1 MDDLRNA
8 TISNN
13 FMFRLVMEKP
23 ELCRQLLE
31 RVLDVK
37 ISEINYPEGEKSL
50 EAQLTSKGVRLD
62 IYVTLADGTVI
73 DVEMQ
78 ASDSF
83 KEALGKR
90 TRYYQ
95 SVLDNDALKKGELY
109 SRLRKTYIIFICTF
123 DPFDKNF
130 TKYTFSSR
138 CHEDYALSLDDG
150 VYKIFLNTQGDRHQ
164 VSRSLANLMDY
175 INNNEPNDDFTRS
188 LQEEV
193 ELQRDDDGKRALY
206 MTYNQTLM
214 EMEEKGKIKG
224 REEGRAEGRE
234 EGRSEGREEVIT
246 EAAIDMLKEKL
257 PVDMISR
264 VTKLTVEQITEIGK
278 KNALL

>member
-1 MDDLRNA
+1 MVDCADDLRNA

-31 RVLDVK
+31 RVLDVT

-62 IYVTLADGTVI
+62 IYVTLADGNVI

-83 KEALGKR
+83 KEALGRR

-138 CHEDYALSLDDG
+138 CHEDYELSLDDD

-234 EGRSEGREEVIT
+234 EGRAEVIT
-246 EAAIDMLKEKL
+246 EVAIDMLKEKL

>member
-1 MDDLRNA
+1 MNDLRNA

-37 ISEINYPEGEKSL
+37 ISEISYPEAEKSL

-62 IYVTLADGTVI
+62 IYVTLADGTAM

-95 SVLDNDALKKGELY
+95 SLLDNDSLKKGDLY

-123 DPFDKNF
+123 DPFEKNLA
-130 TKYTFSSR
+130 KYTFSSR
-138 CHEDYALSLDDG
+138 CHEDCELSLNDD
-150 VYKIFLNTQGDRHQ
+150 VYKIFLNTHGDRHK
-164 VSRSLANLMDY
+164 VSKGLANLMDY

-206 MTYNQTLM
+206 MTYEQTLM
-214 EMEEKGKIKG
+214 EMEEKGKIIG
-224 REEGRAEGRE
+224 REQGRAEGRE
-234 EGRSEGREEVIT
+234 EGRVEAIKKLMENANLSAEKAMEMLGIEKEEFPKY
-246 EAAIDMLKEKL
+246 LK
-257 PVDMISR
+257 
-264 VTKLTVEQITEIGK
+264 
-278 KNALL
+278 LL